1 MNNNVKVRQLPKKTF
16 LYIAILVIAGILAV
30 FIVKDGKARKATK
43 ILTQLGF
50 TKVSDVSVFARTEFL
65 NEGTNVKGYQY
76 SLKFID
82 LTTQKECRGFIL
94 KDFKGKIAKDLEC
107 K

>member
-30 FIVKDGKARKATK
+30 FIVKDGKAQKATK

-50 TKVSDVSVFARTEFL
+50 TKVSNVSVFSKTEFL